1 MFSEAIF
8 SQANVSPGK
17 CFQGNV
23 FLNCVDLK
31 QMFSKALFIKQMFS
45 KALFIKQMFSQEM
58 FFQANVF
65 LTCVDLQ
72 QMSWN
77 SKVVLAE
84 VQGCFLC
91 HWRSI
96 EPEETNLKKKKT
108 VLDFTLTYSSL
119 LPVSSSWPYRNGDQ
133 QVREVKGARCG

>member
-96 EPEETNLKKKKT
+96 EPEETNLKKKKM
-108 VLDFTLTYSSL
+108 VLDFTLKIWEEKKSTPHLVFYTHI
-119 LPVSSSWPYRNGDQ
+119 
-133 QVREVKGARCG
+133 

>member
-58 FFQANVF
+58 FFQASVF

-96 EPEETNLKKKKT
+96 EPEETNLKKKKR
-108 VLDFTLTYSSL
+108 S
-119 LPVSSSWPYRNGDQ
+119 
-133 QVREVKGARCG
+133 